1 MGEVCFA
8 RVVVGGSEGQHVVVI
23 PSVDDHSIGKIE

>member
-1 MGEVCFA
+1 MCFA
-8 RVVVGGSEGQHVVVI
+8 RVVVVGGSEGQHVVVT